1 MTEVAYHGTDR
12 MNFARFDIAE
22 ARICNIGLHFGTQ
35 SAAKTAPRFCAKEL
49 LEFNSRNREVRHDGG

>member
-22 ARICNIGLHFGTQ
+22 ARIYNVGLHFGTR
-35 SAAKTAPRFCAKEL
+35 AAAE
-49 LEFNSRNREVRHDGG
+49 SRTTFLRKRVVRI